1 MDVITVTSL
10 GQNSSSFVSNFTNS
24 IQLSENYE
32 IGLLK
37 IACPPIYNV
46 SEENNKLYIVKNE
59 RELVFNIPQDFYP
72 TTHNLAQAI
81 YHVLQPNL
89 IEDSIIDEKDTIDFS
104 ASLKYQ
110 GSSGSADHSK
120 LILQLNDRKVN
131 FVADENKPGTF
142 SIFWNSE
149 LRTLLQELW

>member
-59 RELVFNIPQDFYP
+59 RELVFNIP
-72 TTHNLAQAI
+72 
-81 YHVLQPNL
+81 
-89 IEDSIIDEKDTIDFS
+89 
-104 ASLKYQ
+104 
-110 GSSGSADHSK
+110 
-120 LILQLNDRKVN
+120 
-131 FVADENKPGTF
+131 
-142 SIFWNSE
+142 
-149 LRTLLQELW
+149 